1 MKPLLASLPEMK
13 NALPSKGPALLLDV
27 DGTISAI
34 APTPQEAT
42 VDPGCKQALQ
52 ALASNLPLVAAISG
66 RPAAEVAA
74 MVGVAGLVYA
84 GNHGL
89 EQWRD
94 GEVRI
99 DPRAAALAGA
109 VDSALRQ
116 LQARLSLPT
125 LQGES
130 STGPDYSPRSPRGDS
145 GERVFDRTGRQAG
158 LPGLVYEHKGLTAAV
173 HYRLSPDPVQARR
186 AILKAARD
194 VARPLPVQVHEGRMV
209 VELRPAI
216 KADKGTAVAALLEE
230 YQLARGDAS
239 RPAAAFYLGDDL
251 TDVDAFRALHGW
263 AEQHARW
270 GAAVAVL
277 SAETPPELR
286 EEGDFWLEGVEEVRL
301 FLVWLTA
308 TYRTCLPAEVS

>member
-1 MKPLLASLPEMK
+1 MKPLLASLADLK
-13 NALPSKGPALLLDV
+13 NALPPEGPALLLDV
-27 DGTISAI
+27 DGTISVI

-52 ALASNLPLVAAISG
+52 ALASNLPLLAAISG

-74 MVGVAGLVYA
+74 MVGVAGMVYA

-94 GEVRI
+94 GAVRT

-109 VDSALRQ
+109 VDAALRQ
-116 LQARLSLPT
+116 LKERLSLPN
-125 LQGES
+125 G
-130 STGPDYSPRSPRGDS
+130 
-145 GERVFDRTGRQAG
+145 QAG
-158 LPGLVYEHKGLTAAV
+158 LSGIIFEHKGLTAAV
-173 HYRLSPDPVQARR
+173 HYRLSPDPAEARR

-209 VELRPAI
+209 VELRPAL

-263 AEQHARW
+263 AQQPVLSSVEGYARW

-286 EEGDFWLEGVEEVRL
+286 EEGDFWLAGVEEVRL

>member
-1 MKPLLASLPEMK
+1 MKPLLASLADLK
-13 NALPSKGPALLLDV
+13 NALPPEGPALLLDV
-27 DGTISAI
+27 DGTISVI

-52 ALASNLPLVAAISG
+52 ALAVGAQHAAPLPLVAAISG

-74 MVGVAGLVYA
+74 MVGVAGMVYV

-94 GEVRI
+94 GAVRT

-109 VDSALRQ
+109 VDAALRQ
-116 LQARLSLPT
+116 LKERLSLPN
-125 LQGES
+125 G
-130 STGPDYSPRSPRGDS
+130 
-145 GERVFDRTGRQAG
+145 QAG
-158 LPGLVYEHKGLTAAV
+158 LSGIIFEHKGLTAAV
-173 HYRLSPDPVQARR
+173 HYRLSPDPAEARR

-209 VELRPAI
+209 VELRPAL

-230 YQLARGDAS
+230 YQ
-239 RPAAAFYLGDDL
+239 PAAAFYLGDDL

-263 AEQHARW
+263 AEQYARW

-286 EEGDFWLEGVEEVRL
+286 EEGDFWLAGVEEVRL

>member
-1 MKPLLASLPEMK
+1 MKPLLASLADLK
-13 NALPSKGPALLLDV
+13 NALPPGGPALLLDV

-42 VDPGCKQALQ
+42 VDPGCVQALG
-52 ALASNLPLVAAISG
+52 ALAVEAQRAAPLRPGSGQAPSAGSGRRLVAAISG

-74 MVGVAGLVYA
+74 MVGVAGMVYV

-89 EQWRD
+89 ERWDD
-94 GEVRI
+94 GEVRLVGAQH
-99 DPRAAALAGA
+99 PSTGLRTGAAPLRHA
-109 VDSALRQ
+109 VDAALRQ
-116 LQARLSLPT
+116 LKERLEL
-125 LQGES
+125 
-130 STGPDYSPRSPRGDS
+130 
-145 GERVFDRTGRQAG
+145 AG
-158 LPGLVYEHKGLTAAV
+158 IVYEHKGLTAAV

-230 YQLARGDAS
+230 YQ
-239 RPAAAFYLGDDL
+239 PAAAFYLGDDL

-263 AEQHARW
+263 AEQPVLSSVEGYARW

-277 SAETPPELR
+277 SQETPQEVW
-286 EEGDFWLEGVEEVRL
+286 DDADYWLEGLDEVRQ
-301 FLVWLTA
+301 FLEWLAA
-308 TYRTCLPAEVS
+308 TYRTCPPAEVR